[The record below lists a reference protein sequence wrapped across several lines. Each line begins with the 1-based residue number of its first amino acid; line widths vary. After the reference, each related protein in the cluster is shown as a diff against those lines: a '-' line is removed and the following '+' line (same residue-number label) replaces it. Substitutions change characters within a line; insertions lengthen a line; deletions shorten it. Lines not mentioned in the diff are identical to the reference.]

1 MDHIVF
7 AQFDIDSG
15 CVCAWTEDCNLI
27 LVDCDAVEKAYAD
40 NMYERSALD
49 YLIYNDPKSYVELV
63 WESFPDLY
71 LKTST
76 DYTRLSDLR

>member
-15 CVCAWTEDCNLI
+15 YVYAWTEDCNLI

-49 YLIYNDPKSYVELV
+49 YLIYNDPKVYVELV
-63 WESFPDLY
+63 CESFPDLY

-76 DYTRLSDLR
+76 D